1 MLRDR
6 ALVKRQVLTVSE
18 LTRDIKLIL
27 DNSFPEVWVSGE
39 VSNLSKPSSGHIYFT
54 LKDPL
59 SQIRAVFF
67 KNENIFSKFE
77 LKDGME
83 VLLFGRVGVYEKS
96 GNYQLYVKAVEPRG
110 VGALQLALE
119 QLKGKLAKE
128 GLFSEARKKPIPA
141 FPQSLAFIT
150 SSTGAVIHDMLS
162 VLKRRSISADV
173 TLFSVPVQGKGAAE
187 EISRAVKLANN
198 AGGFDCIVIAR
209 GGGSLEDLWE
219 FNSETLARSIA
230 ESKIPTVSAVGHQ
243 VDWTICD
250 LVADMRAP
258 TPSAAI
264 EMIIPSGTELKE
276 RIADLTRR
284 LESRMQDL
292 VPQYEQR
299 IDEFLIAISR
309 NLKQVLEI
317 KNISLKGLSDRL
329 IALSP
334 LNVLARGYSI
344 TFDKA
349 SGRVIK
355 DVNQVTLGAD
365 ILTVLSKG
373 ELESKVSTRTAEKG
387 KS

>member
-119 QLKGKLAKE
+119 QLKEKLAKE

-141 FPQSLAFIT
+141 FPRKLAFIT

-162 VLKRRSISADV
+162 VLKRRAVSADV
-173 TLFSVPVQGKGAAE
+173 ILFSVPVQGKGAAE

-264 EMIIPSGTELKE
+264 EMIMPSGTELKE
-276 RIADLTRR
+276 RIADFTRR
-284 LESRMQDL
+284 LESCMQDL

-299 IDEFLIAISR
+299 IDEFLIAINR

-329 IALSP
+329 VALSP

-355 DVNQVTLGAD
+355 DVNQVALGSD

-373 ELESKVSTRTAEKG
+373 ELESKVSARTAEKG